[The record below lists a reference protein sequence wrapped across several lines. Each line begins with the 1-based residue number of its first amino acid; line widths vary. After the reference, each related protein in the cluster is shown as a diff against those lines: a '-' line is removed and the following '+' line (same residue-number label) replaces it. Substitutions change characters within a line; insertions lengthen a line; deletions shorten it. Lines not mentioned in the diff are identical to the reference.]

1 MTDITGTAPTVA
13 EVDDHSGAPEPKR
26 FGGFTGAF
34 LGAFFFAALLGA
46 VAAIVIEIPYFSLE
60 PGDTFATEEFVE
72 VDGTDSFTSEG
83 EVSFVTV
90 TQRRLTPITWA
101 LSSLRDSDEIFH
113 EDVILGDQ
121 TIDQQ
126 REENAQLMLTSQN
139 NAVASALDHLGF
151 ETAVPAGVVI
161 IDVVEGGVLD
171 GVLSRNDVISEV
183 NGEVITEA
191 GQLFEVL
198 TNEPDGTIEV
208 VAARPGTEPR
218 TIEIELTD
226 DTRGFLGVA
235 GGEDPDGDTGA
246 YLADIIEGGASEGLL
261 EPDDRIVAFEGTP
274 VTSFDDLLP
283 ALIDRRSGDV
293 VEVEVAREGNA
304 GTENLSFDIELGVR
318 ALERAGIFNA
328 DTQFRDADLPFDVG
342 FTTEDVGGPSAG
354 LAFTLTIL
362 DVLTEGDLTGG
373 ANIVVTGTIDRQ
385 GNVGRVG
392 GLHQKS
398 FAALDDDA
406 AVFIVPEGNFEEARA
421 AVSSDLRIEP
431 VTTLDEAL
439 DIIAEFGG
447 NATSIPTDGSL

>member
-1 MTDITGTAPTVA
+1 MTDITGTGPTVA

-161 IDVVEGGVLD
+161 ID
-171 GVLSRNDVISEV
+171 LSLIHISEP
-183 NGEVITEA
+183 T
-191 GQLFEVL
+191 
-198 TNEPDGTIEV
+198 
-208 VAARPGTEPR
+208 RP
-218 TIEIELTD
+218 
-226 DTRGFLGVA
+226 
-235 GGEDPDGDTGA
+235 
-246 YLADIIEGGASEGLL
+246 Y
-261 EPDDRIVAFEGTP
+261 
-274 VTSFDDLLP
+274 
-283 ALIDRRSGDV
+283 
-293 VEVEVAREGNA
+293 
-304 GTENLSFDIELGVR
+304 
-318 ALERAGIFNA
+318 
-328 DTQFRDADLPFDVG
+328 
-342 FTTEDVGGPSAG
+342 
-354 LAFTLTIL
+354 
-362 DVLTEGDLTGG
+362 
-373 ANIVVTGTIDRQ
+373 
-385 GNVGRVG
+385 
-392 GLHQKS
+392 
-398 FAALDDDA
+398 
-406 AVFIVPEGNFEEARA
+406 
-421 AVSSDLRIEP
+421 
-431 VTTLDEAL
+431 
-439 DIIAEFGG
+439 
-447 NATSIPTDGSL
+447 